1 MRRILLTL
9 LFFPVMAVSDNSSL
23 NLNLPSSTMN
33 HQSDKFRAGDMD
45 CSNAVGGATNF
56 EFGMM
61 GIVDNA
67 SGPFS
72 NNDPMDRETKDI
84 GLYARITIP
93 LDKPRERI
101 NCNTLYQLEL
111 RARRLEVEKLELE
124 LEQLRKMRFEN
135 SER

>member
-1 MRRILLTL
+1 MRRILLIL

-67 SGPFS
+67 TGPFS
-72 NNDPMDRETKDI
+72 NNDPMNRETKDI
-84 GLYARITIP
+84 GVYARITIP

-124 LEQLRKMRFEN
+124 LEQLRNMRFEN

>member
-23 NLNLPSSTMN
+23 NLSLPSSNMN

-56 EFGMM
+56 EMGMM
-61 GIVDNA
+61 GVVDNA

-72 NNDPMDRETKDI
+72 NDDPMNRETKDI
-84 GLYARITIP
+84 GVYARITIP

-124 LEQLRKMRFEN
+124 LEQLRNMRFEN

>member
-1 MRRILLTL
+1 MRNLIIVLM
-9 LFFPVMAVSDNSSL
+9 FVPVMSWCDNNSL
-23 NLNLPSSTMN
+23 NLNLPNSNMN

-61 GIVDNA
+61 GVIDNA

-84 GLYARITIP
+84 GVYARITIP

-124 LEQLRKMRFEN
+124 LEQLRNMRFEN

>member
-23 NLNLPSSTMN
+23 NLSLPSSNMN

-84 GLYARITIP
+84 GVYARITIP

-124 LEQLRKMRFEN
+124 LEQLRNMRFEN

>member
-1 MRRILLTL
+1 MRRILLAL

-61 GIVDNA
+61 GVIDNA
-67 SGPFS
+67 TGPFS
-72 NNDPMDRETKDI
+72 NDDPMNRETKDI
-84 GLYARITIP
+84 GVYARITIP

-124 LEQLRKMRFEN
+124 LEQLRNMRFEN
-135 SER
+135 RER

>member
-61 GIVDNA
+61 GVIDNA
-67 SGPFS
+67 TGPFS
-72 NNDPMDRETKDI
+72 NDDPMNRETKDI
-84 GLYARITIP
+84 GVYARITIP

-124 LEQLRKMRFEN
+124 LEQLRSMRFEN
-135 SER
+135 RER

>member
-61 GIVDNA
+61 GVVDNA

-84 GLYARITIP
+84 GVYARITIP

>member
-23 NLNLPSSTMN
+23 NLSLPSSNMN

-61 GIVDNA
+61 GVVDNA
-67 SGPFS
+67 TGPFS
-72 NNDPMDRETKDI
+72 NDDPMNRETKDI
-84 GLYARITIP
+84 GVYARITIP

-124 LEQLRKMRFEN
+124 LEQLRNMRFEN

>member
-84 GLYARITIP
+84 GVYARITIP

>member
-23 NLNLPSSTMN
+23 NLSLPSSNMN

-84 GLYARITIP
+84 GVYARITIP

-124 LEQLRKMRFEN
+124 LEQLRNMRFEN
-135 SER
+135 ER

>member
-23 NLNLPSSTMN
+23 NLSLPSSNMN
-33 HQSDKFRAGDMD
+33 HQSDKFRSGDMD

-61 GIVDNA
+61 GVIDNA
-67 SGPFS
+67 TGPFS
-72 NNDPMDRETKDI
+72 NDDPMNRETKDI
-84 GLYARITIP
+84 GVYARITIP

-124 LEQLRKMRFEN
+124 LEQLRSMRFEN
-135 SER
+135 RER

>member
-84 GLYARITIP
+84 GVYARITIP

-124 LEQLRKMRFEN
+124 LEQLRNMRFEN

>member
-1 MRRILLTL
+1 MRRILLAL

-23 NLNLPSSTMN
+23 NLSLPSSNMN

-45 CSNAVGGATNF
+45 CSNAVGGATNL

-61 GIVDNA
+61 GVVDNA
-67 SGPFS
+67 TGPFS
-72 NNDPMDRETKDI
+72 NDDPMNRETKDI
-84 GLYARITIP
+84 GVYARITIP

-124 LEQLRKMRFEN
+124 LEQLRNMRFEN

>member
-61 GIVDNA
+61 GVVDNA

-72 NNDPMDRETKDI
+72 NNDPMDRETKDV
-84 GLYARITIP
+84 GVYARITIP

-124 LEQLRKMRFEN
+124 LEQLRNMRFEN
-135 SER
+135 ER

>member
-1 MRRILLTL
+1 
-9 LFFPVMAVSDNSSL
+9 
-23 NLNLPSSTMN
+23 
-33 HQSDKFRAGDMD
+33 
-45 CSNAVGGATNF
+45 
-56 EFGMM
+56 
-61 GIVDNA
+61 
-67 SGPFS
+67 
-72 NNDPMDRETKDI
+72 MDRETKDI
-84 GLYARITIP
+84 GVYARITIP

>member
-67 SGPFS
+67 TGPFS
-72 NNDPMDRETKDI
+72 NNDPMNRETKDI
-84 GLYARITIP
+84 GVYARITIP

-124 LEQLRKMRFEN
+124 LEQLRNMRFEN

>member
-61 GIVDNA
+61 GVVDNA

-72 NNDPMDRETKDI
+72 NNDPMDRETKDV
-84 GLYARITIP
+84 GVYARITIP

>member
-23 NLNLPSSTMN
+23 NLSLPSSTMN

-45 CSNAVGGATNF
+45 CSNAVGGATNL

-61 GIVDNA
+61 GVVDNA
-67 SGPFS
+67 TGPFS
-72 NNDPMDRETKDI
+72 NDDPMNRETKDI
-84 GLYARITIP
+84 GVYARITIP

-124 LEQLRKMRFEN
+124 LEQLRNMRFEN

>member
-84 GLYARITIP
+84 GVYARITIP

-124 LEQLRKMRFEN
+124 LEQLRNMRFEN
-135 SER
+135 RER

>member
-72 NNDPMDRETKDI
+72 NDDPMNRETKDI
-84 GLYARITIP
+84 GVYARITIP

-124 LEQLRKMRFEN
+124 LEQLRNMRFEN
-135 SER
+135 RER